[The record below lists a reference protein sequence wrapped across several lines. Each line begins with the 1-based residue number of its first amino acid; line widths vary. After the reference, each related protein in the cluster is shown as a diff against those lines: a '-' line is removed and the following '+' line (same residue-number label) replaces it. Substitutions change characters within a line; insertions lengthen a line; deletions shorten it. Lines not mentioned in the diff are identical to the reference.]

1 MFTVFPAVLDSHQ
14 IEFVPYCK
22 LLQNRFVERFRI
34 QMGGFRKVDKE
45 FKQLLGSY
53 IPKDFLISVYLMKY
67 LYKLFFSLYII
78 YYLKGPSYLKCA

>member
-14 IEFVPYCK
+14 IVPYCK
-22 LLQNRFVERFRI
+22 LLQSRFVEQFRI

-45 FKQLLGSY
+45 FKQLLGSC

-67 LYKLFFSLYII
+67 LYVIFSLYII
-78 YYLKGPSYLKCA
+78 

>member
-22 LLQNRFVERFRI
+22 LLQSRFVEQFRI

-45 FKQLLGSY
+45 FKQ
-53 IPKDFLISVYLMKY
+53 
-67 LYKLFFSLYII
+67 
-78 YYLKGPSYLKCA
+78 